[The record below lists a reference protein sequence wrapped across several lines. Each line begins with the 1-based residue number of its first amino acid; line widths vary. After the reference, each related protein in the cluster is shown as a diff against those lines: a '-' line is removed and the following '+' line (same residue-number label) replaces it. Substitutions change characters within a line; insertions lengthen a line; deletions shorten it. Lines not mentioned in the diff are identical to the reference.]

1 MNTPRAAPNTVRL
14 GPEGQLL
21 GGSPQDIV
29 EFLTSPH
36 TLDYTL
42 MSDFFLTYRMFMDAT
57 GLLELLLGRLE
68 WAIGVQNEVNRALRQ
83 SQNAR
88 NSEKGRDVCVRT
100 FVVLR
105 HWVLNFFADDFVPS
119 HAIRSTFADTLNRL
133 SGCSMVQQD
142 ANSQRIVFQLKS
154 IWTKSVSMYWN
165 VPQDLATIYSGG
177 LVGEKLAVEN
187 KNANHRLSLK
197 QPHVR
202 RKTILSLYQ
211 DIPVYNPQQSEEGGG
226 AGAGGGENA
235 DKSIPSIWTNS
246 SIDGIADDD
255 HPLKRGH
262 STINGH
268 IIRGGIAAPRNA
280 GLTLIQPPTP
290 IKANKT
296 AAAAAAEGSLV
307 SSPEVKDILQKKDAK
322 SRSTRQSLNMK
333 LVRFATR
340 LIGEHE
346 MEELSRE
353 HVSPRV
359 TESISLDLRY
369 DVLGQRV
376 LQELRHLVESKEKQ
390 LNNKNQNEEVFE
402 GFTFANDGEKEEA
415 GGGGQGD
422 HSGGRES
429 SRSYVSYTSS
439 LDFDFNLVSTPQKT
453 PARLKKQQRYSNLN
467 FNSPTKQPRSPTKE
481 NRGKLTASFIEAI
494 NYSVRNSDVA
504 NVTTESCGMF
514 GVDAEAVAGLAQIP
528 DDTTE
533 EDAIVAA
540 LQKLEGTYV
549 KGEKKVRRQSRDR
562 DIGQRMQDEGIE
574 DESRDGQDLQN
585 SIIGL
590 YDDDE
595 DGLDSSMVQ
604 NVHDLDIPAGFKPSK
619 SLGRRPSPSLSVD
632 VSGGP
637 SDSYLPDAIEFGASS
652 IAELFSNG
660 RHLPFI
666 LNYDAETLAQH
677 MTLIE
682 RDSLAEVDWK
692 ELIEAR
698 WNKKLEPV
706 QSWTSYLVAKTNIG
720 VDMVITRF
728 NLVVNWVISEI
739 LLTKRLAE
747 RICVVSRFIH
757 IAFLCREMQNFAT
770 LMQIVLALSSSHVSR
785 LKETWQH
792 ILPQDKKILA
802 ELEQIVVPL
811 KNFHNLRQEFVSI
824 DPEKGCIPFVGLSL
838 SDLTFNNERL
848 KLSEDGDVNFEQ
860 YKTSASIVKSLIQ
873 CIEWS
878 KNYRFQTDVDIVA
891 KCLYL
896 QCLTSAEMD
905 QCFDYLVDP

>member
-21 GGSPQDIV
+21 GGSPQHIV
-29 EFLTSPH
+29 EYLTSPH

-57 GLLELLLGRLE
+57 ELLEMLLGRLE
-68 WAIGVQNEVNRALRQ
+68 WAIGLQNEVNTALRQ

-88 NSEKGRDVCVRT
+88 NSENGRDVCVRT

-119 HAIRSTFADTLNRL
+119 HAIRKTFADTLNRL
-133 SGCSMVQQD
+133 YDTNMVRQD
-142 ANSQRIVFQLKS
+142 ANSQRIVFQLKT

-165 VPQDLATIYSGG
+165 VPQDLEKIYSGG
-177 LVGEKLAVEN
+177 LVGEKLVEN
-187 KNANHRLSLK
+187 TNANHRLSLK

-211 DIPVYNPQQSEEGGG
+211 DIPVYNPESDDNPDE
-226 AGAGGGENA
+226 
-235 DKSIPSIWTNS
+235 SIPSIWTNS

-290 IKANKT
+290 IKSFKSV
-296 AAAAAAEGSLV
+296 EGSLV

-376 LQELRHLVESKEKQ
+376 LQELRLLVESKEKQ
-390 LNNKNQNEEVFE
+390 LNNQAQFENEKFE
-402 GFTFANDGEKEEA
+402 GFTFADEDKEDSA
-415 GGGGQGD
+415 
-422 HSGGRES
+422 GRES
-429 SRSYVSYTSS
+429 SKSYMSYTSS
-439 LDFDFNLVSTPQKT
+439 LDFDFNLVSTPQKS
-453 PARLKKQQRYSNLN
+453 PNRLQRQQRYSNLN
-467 FNSPTKQPRSPTKE
+467 FGSPTKQPRSPTKE
-481 NRGKLTASFIEAI
+481 NRGKLTPSFIEAI
-494 NYSVRNSDVA
+494 NYSVRTSDVGNA
-504 NVTTESCGMF
+504 TESCGMF

-549 KGEKKVRRQSRDR
+549 KGERTSRQDHMAYGM
-562 DIGQRMQDEGIE
+562 DGI
-574 DESRDGQDLQN
+574 DDDVQN

-590 YDDDE
+590 YDDE
-595 DGLDSSMVQ
+595 AEAP
-604 NVHDLDIPAGFKPSK
+604 NVSNLDIPAGFKPSK
-619 SLGRRPSPSLSVD
+619 SLGRSKSPNLSVD
-632 VSGGP
+632 VSGP
-637 SDSYLPDAIEFGASS
+637 VDSVLPDAIEFGASS
-652 IAELFSNG
+652 IPELFSNG

-792 ILPQDKKILA
+792 ILPQDKKILG

-848 KLSEDGDVNFEQ
+848 KLSDTGDVNFEQ

-873 CIEWS
+873 NIEWS

-905 QCFDYLVDP
+905 QCFEYLVDP

>member
-1 MNTPRAAPNTVRL
+1 
-14 GPEGQLL
+14 
-21 GGSPQDIV
+21 
-29 EFLTSPH
+29 
-36 TLDYTL
+36 
-42 MSDFFLTYRMFMDAT
+42 MFMDAT
-57 GLLELLLGRLE
+57 DLLQLLLDRLE
-68 WAIGVQNEVNRALRQ
+68 WAIGVQNEVNQALRQ

-119 HAIRSTFADTLNRL
+119 HTIRSKFADTLNRL
-133 SGCSMVQQD
+133 NDTSMVQQD

-154 IWTKSVSMYWN
+154 IWSKSVSMYWN
-165 VPQDLATIYSGG
+165 VPQDLGTIYSGG
-177 LVGEKLAVEN
+177 LVGEKLDAEN
-187 KNANHRLSLK
+187 KNANHRLSFK
-197 QPHVR
+197 QPHIR

-211 DIPVYNPQQSEEGGG
+211 DIPVYNPEAEEGNNNSGH
-226 AGAGGGENA
+226 E
-235 DKSIPSIWTNS
+235 SIPSIWTNS

-290 IKANKT
+290 IKSFKT
-296 AAAAAAEGSLV
+296 AEGSLV
-307 SSPEVKDILQKKDAK
+307 SSPEVKDILQKKYAK

-340 LIGEHE
+340 IIGEHE

-390 LNNKNQNEEVFE
+390 LNNMAQNEEVFE
-402 GFTFANDGEKEEA
+402 GFTFAQDGDTRNILPNDILGQESQEGQEDDSA
-415 GGGGQGD
+415 GK
-422 HSGGRES
+422 ES
-429 SRSYVSYTSS
+429 SKSYLSYTSS
-439 LDFDFNLVSTPQKT
+439 LDFDFNLVSTPQK
-453 PARLKKQQRYSNLN
+453 PGRLKKQQRYSNLN
-467 FNSPTKQPRSPTKE
+467 LNSPTKQPRSPTKE
-481 NRGKLTASFIEAI
+481 NRGKLTPSFIEAI
-494 NYSVRNSDVA
+494 NYSVRNSDIGDA
-504 NVTTESCGMF
+504 TESCGMF

-549 KGEKKVRRQSRDR
+549 KGERKQNRERELNAAQG
-562 DIGQRMQDEGIE
+562 IQQEGIDDQTRE
-574 DESRDGQDLQN
+574 GGDIQN

-590 YDDDE
+590 YDHDDSV
-595 DGLDSSMVQ
+595 DPSMVH
-604 NVHDLDIPAGFKPSK
+604 NVSDLDIPAGFKPSK
-619 SLGRRPSPSLSVD
+619 SLGRRPSPNLNID
-632 VSGGP
+632 VSGGA
-637 SDSYLPDAIEFGASS
+637 SDAYLPDAIEFGASS
-652 IAELFSNG
+652 IPDLFTNG

-706 QSWTSYLVAKTNIG
+706 QSWTSYLVGKTNIG

-785 LKETWQH
+785 LKETWHH

-811 KNFHNLRQEFVSI
+811 KNFHNLRKEFGSI

-848 KLSEDGDVNFEQ
+848 KVSENGDVNFEQ

-878 KNYRFQTDVDIVA
+878 KNYSFQTDVDIVA

>member
-1 MNTPRAAPNTVRL
+1 
-14 GPEGQLL
+14 
-21 GGSPQDIV
+21 
-29 EFLTSPH
+29 
-36 TLDYTL
+36 

-57 GLLELLLGRLE
+57 ELLELLLGRLE
-68 WAIGVQNEVNRALRQ
+68 WAIGVQNEVNQALRQ

-105 HWVLNFFADDFVPS
+105 HWILNFFADDFVPS
-119 HAIRSTFADTLNRL
+119 HTIRSTVADTLNRL
-133 SGCSMVQQD
+133 AGSSMVQND
-142 ANSQRIVFQLKS
+142 ANSQRIVFQLKT

-165 VPQDLATIYSGG
+165 VPQDLSTVHCGG
-177 LVGEKLAVEN
+177 LVGEKLEN
-187 KNANHRLSLK
+187 KNANANHRLSLK
-197 QPHVR
+197 QPHAR

-211 DIPVYNPQQSEEGGG
+211 DIPVYNPEESD
-226 AGAGGGENA
+226 ENP
-235 DKSIPSIWTNS
+235 DESIPSIWTNS
-246 SIDGIADDD
+246 SIDGIADND

-290 IKANKT
+290 IKSFKT
-296 AAAAAAEGSLV
+296 AEGSLV

-390 LNNKNQNEEVFE
+390 LNNKQQNEEAFE
-402 GFTFANDGEKEEA
+402 GFTFAQDHDQEVQEEQQEA
-415 GGGGQGD
+415 QD
-422 HSGGRES
+422 DSAGRES
-429 SRSYVSYTSS
+429 SKSYLSYTSS
-439 LDFDFNLVSTPQKT
+439 LDFDFNLVSTPQKSPT
-453 PARLKKQQRYSNLN
+453 RLKKQQRYSNLN
-467 FNSPTKQPRSPTKE
+467 FTSPTKQPRSPTKE
-481 NRGKLTASFIEAI
+481 NRGKLTPSFIEAI
-494 NYSVRNSDVA
+494 NYSVRNSDVGNA
-504 NVTTESCGMF
+504 TESCGMF

-549 KGEKKVRRQSRDR
+549 KGESKKKNNVE
-562 DIGQRMQDEGIE
+562 QRMQDEGIE
-574 DESRDGQDLQN
+574 DESRDGEDLQN

-590 YDDDE
+590 YDDEGDN
-595 DGLDSSMVQ
+595 SMVQ
-604 NVHDLDIPAGFKPSK
+604 NVSDLDIPAGFKPSK
-619 SLGRRPSPSLSVD
+619 SLGRRPSPSLNVD
-632 VSGGP
+632 VSGP
-637 SDSYLPDAIEFGASS
+637 ADSYLPDAIEFGASS
-652 IAELFSNG
+652 ISDLFTNG

-848 KLSEDGDVNFEQ
+848 KMSDSGDVNFEQ

-905 QCFDYLVDP
+905 QCFEYLVDP

>member
-1 MNTPRAAPNTVRL
+1 
-14 GPEGQLL
+14 
-21 GGSPQDIV
+21 
-29 EFLTSPH
+29 
-36 TLDYTL
+36 
-42 MSDFFLTYRMFMDAT
+42 
-57 GLLELLLGRLE
+57 
-68 WAIGVQNEVNRALRQ
+68 
-83 SQNAR
+83 
-88 NSEKGRDVCVRT
+88 
-100 FVVLR
+100 
-105 HWVLNFFADDFVPS
+105 
-119 HAIRSTFADTLNRL
+119 
-133 SGCSMVQQD
+133 
-142 ANSQRIVFQLKS
+142 
-154 IWTKSVSMYWN
+154 
-165 VPQDLATIYSGG
+165 
-177 LVGEKLAVEN
+177 
-187 KNANHRLSLK
+187 
-197 QPHVR
+197 
-202 RKTILSLYQ
+202 
-211 DIPVYNPQQSEEGGG
+211 
-226 AGAGGGENA
+226 
-235 DKSIPSIWTNS
+235 
-246 SIDGIADDD
+246 
-255 HPLKRGH
+255 
-262 STINGH
+262 
-268 IIRGGIAAPRNA
+268 
-280 GLTLIQPPTP
+280 
-290 IKANKT
+290 
-296 AAAAAAEGSLV
+296 
-307 SSPEVKDILQKKDAK
+307 
-322 SRSTRQSLNMK
+322 MK

-390 LNNKNQNEEVFE
+390 LNNKAQNDEVFE
-402 GFTFANDGEKEEA
+402 GFTFANEGNNGSQTNEVDGLDGQA
-415 GGGGQGD
+415 GQED
-422 HSGGRES
+422 NSAGRES
-429 SRSYVSYTSS
+429 SKSYVSYTSS
-439 LDFDFNLVSTPQKT
+439 LDFDFNLVSTPQKSPT
-453 PARLKKQQRYSNLN
+453 RLKKQQRYSNLN

-481 NRGKLTASFIEAI
+481 NRGKLTPSFIEAI
-494 NYSVRNSDVA
+494 NYSVRNSDVG
-504 NVTTESCGMF
+504 NVTESCGMF

-549 KGEKKVRRQSRDR
+549 KGEKKK
-562 DIGQRMQDEGIE
+562 QRTKEGDVAQQMQDEGIE
-574 DESRDGQDLQN
+574 DESRDENDLQN

-595 DGLDSSMVQ
+595 SLDPSMVQ
-604 NVHDLDIPAGFKPSK
+604 NVSDLDIPAGFKPSK
-619 SLGRRPSPSLSVD
+619 SLGRRPSPNLNVD

-652 IAELFSNG
+652 IPDLFSNG

-848 KLSEDGDVNFEQ
+848 KLSENGDVNFEQ

-878 KNYRFQTDVDIVA
+878 KNYRFQSDVDIVA

-905 QCFDYLVDP
+905 QCFEYLVDP

>member
-21 GGSPQDIV
+21 GGSPPDIV
-29 EFLTSPH
+29 EYLTSPH

-57 GLLELLLGRLE
+57 ELLGLLLGRLE
-68 WAIGVQNEVNRALRQ
+68 WAIGVQNEVNKALRQ

-119 HAIRSTFADTLNRL
+119 HTIRSMFADTLNRL
-133 SGCSMVQQD
+133 NDSSMVQQD

-177 LVGEKLAVEN
+177 LVGEKLVVEN
-187 KNANHRLSLK
+187 KNANQRLSLK

-211 DIPVYNPQQSEEGGG
+211 DIPVYNPETAEGASNSGN
-226 AGAGGGENA
+226 E
-235 DKSIPSIWTNS
+235 SIPSIWTNS

-290 IKANKT
+290 IKSFKT
-296 AAAAAAEGSLV
+296 AEGSLV
-307 SSPEVKDILQKKDAK
+307 SSPEVKDILQKKDAR

-390 LNNKNQNEEVFE
+390 LNNKAQNDEVFE
-402 GFTFANDGEKEEA
+402 GFTFANEGNNGSQTNEVDGLD
-415 GGGGQGD
+415 GQAD
-422 HSGGRES
+422 QEDNSAGRES
-429 SRSYVSYTSS
+429 SKSYVSYTSS
-439 LDFDFNLVSTPQKT
+439 LDFDFNLVSTPQKSPT
-453 PARLKKQQRYSNLN
+453 RLKKQQRYSNLN

-481 NRGKLTASFIEAI
+481 NRGKLTPSFIEAI
-494 NYSVRNSDVA
+494 NYSVRNSDVG
-504 NVTTESCGMF
+504 NVTESCGMF

-549 KGEKKVRRQSRDR
+549 KGEKKK
-562 DIGQRMQDEGIE
+562 QRAKEGDVAQQMQDEGIE
-574 DESRDGQDLQN
+574 DESRDENDLQN

-595 DGLDSSMVQ
+595 SLDPSMVQ
-604 NVHDLDIPAGFKPSK
+604 NVSDLDIPAGFKPSK
-619 SLGRRPSPSLSVD
+619 SLGRRPSPNLNVD

-652 IAELFSNG
+652 IPDLFSNG

-848 KLSEDGDVNFEQ
+848 KLSENGDVNFEQ

-878 KNYRFQTDVDIVA
+878 KNYRFQSDVDIVA

-905 QCFDYLVDP
+905 QCFEYLVDP

>member
-29 EFLTSPH
+29 EFLTSPN

-133 SGCSMVQQD
+133 SGSNMVQQD

-211 DIPVYNPQQSEEGGG
+211 DIPVYNPQQSEEGG
-226 AGAGGGENA
+226 AGAGGENA

-390 LNNKNQNEEVFE
+390 LNNKNQNEEAFE
-402 GFTFANDGEKEEA
+402 GFTFANDGEKEA
-415 GGGGQGD
+415 GGEKTHED
-422 HSGGRES
+422 NSGGRES
-429 SRSYVSYTSS
+429 SRSYLSYTSS

-467 FNSPTKQPRSPTKE
+467 FNSPTKQQQPRSPTKE
-481 NRGKLTASFIEAI
+481 NRGKLTPSFIEAI
-494 NYSVRNSDVA
+494 NYSVRNSDVV

-549 KGEKKVRRQSRDR
+549 KEDKKLRRQSRDR

-574 DESRDGQDLQN
+574 DDSRDGQDLQN

-590 YDDDE
+590 YDDEE
-595 DGLDSSMVQ
+595 DAVDSSMVQ

-619 SLGRRPSPSLSVD
+619 SLGRRPGPNLNVD

-905 QCFDYLVDP
+905 QCFEYLVDP

>member
-1 MNTPRAAPNTVRL
+1 
-14 GPEGQLL
+14 
-21 GGSPQDIV
+21 
-29 EFLTSPH
+29 
-36 TLDYTL
+36 
-42 MSDFFLTYRMFMDAT
+42 
-57 GLLELLLGRLE
+57 
-68 WAIGVQNEVNRALRQ
+68 
-83 SQNAR
+83 
-88 NSEKGRDVCVRT
+88 
-100 FVVLR
+100 
-105 HWVLNFFADDFVPS
+105 
-119 HAIRSTFADTLNRL
+119 
-133 SGCSMVQQD
+133 
-142 ANSQRIVFQLKS
+142 
-154 IWTKSVSMYWN
+154 
-165 VPQDLATIYSGG
+165 
-177 LVGEKLAVEN
+177 
-187 KNANHRLSLK
+187 
-197 QPHVR
+197 
-202 RKTILSLYQ
+202 
-211 DIPVYNPQQSEEGGG
+211 
-226 AGAGGGENA
+226 
-235 DKSIPSIWTNS
+235 
-246 SIDGIADDD
+246 
-255 HPLKRGH
+255 
-262 STINGH
+262 
-268 IIRGGIAAPRNA
+268 
-280 GLTLIQPPTP
+280 
-290 IKANKT
+290 
-296 AAAAAAEGSLV
+296 
-307 SSPEVKDILQKKDAK
+307 
-322 SRSTRQSLNMK
+322 
-333 LVRFATR
+333 
-340 LIGEHE
+340 

-376 LQELRHLVESKEKQ
+376 LQELRLLVESKEKQ
-390 LNNKNQNEEVFE
+390 LNNQAQFENEKFE
-402 GFTFANDGEKEEA
+402 GFTFADEDKEDSA
-415 GGGGQGD
+415 
-422 HSGGRES
+422 GRES
-429 SRSYVSYTSS
+429 SKSYMSYTSS
-439 LDFDFNLVSTPQKT
+439 LDFDFNLVSTPQKS
-453 PARLKKQQRYSNLN
+453 PNRLQRQQRYSNLN
-467 FNSPTKQPRSPTKE
+467 FGSPTKQPRSPTKE
-481 NRGKLTASFIEAI
+481 NRGKLTPSFIEAI
-494 NYSVRNSDVA
+494 NYSVRTSDVGNA
-504 NVTTESCGMF
+504 TESCGMF

-549 KGEKKVRRQSRDR
+549 KGERTSRQDHMAYGM
-562 DIGQRMQDEGIE
+562 DGI
-574 DESRDGQDLQN
+574 DDDVQN

-590 YDDDE
+590 YDDE
-595 DGLDSSMVQ
+595 AEAP
-604 NVHDLDIPAGFKPSK
+604 NVSNLDIPAGFKPSK
-619 SLGRRPSPSLSVD
+619 SLGRSKSPNLSVD
-632 VSGGP
+632 VSGP
-637 SDSYLPDAIEFGASS
+637 VDSVLPDAIEFGASS
-652 IAELFSNG
+652 IPELFSNG

-792 ILPQDKKILA
+792 ILPQDKKILG

-848 KLSEDGDVNFEQ
+848 KLSDTGDVNFEQ

-873 CIEWS
+873 NIEWS

-905 QCFDYLVDP
+905 QCFEYLVDP

>member
-1 MNTPRAAPNTVRL
+1 MNKPRAPPSTVRL
-14 GPEGQLL
+14 GPDGQLL
-21 GGSPQDIV
+21 GGSPSDMVQY
-29 EFLTSPH
+29 LTAPH

-42 MSDFFLTYRMFMDAT
+42 MSDFFLTYRMFMNAT
-57 GLLELLLGRLE
+57 ELLELLLDRLE
-68 WAIGVQNEVNRALRQ
+68 TAIGLQNDVNQALRQ

-88 NSEKGRDVCVRT
+88 NSEMGRDVCVRT

-105 HWVLNFFADDFVPS
+105 HWILNFFVDDFVPS
-119 HAIRSTFADTLNRL
+119 HHLRSTFADTLNRL
-133 SGCSMVQQD
+133 GNSSMVQQD
-142 ANSQRIVFQLKS
+142 ANSQRIVLQLKS
-154 IWTKSVSMYWN
+154 LWAKTISPYWN
-165 VPQDLATIYSGG
+165 VPQDLSEIHSGG
-177 LVGEKLAVEN
+177 LVGEKLAEN
-187 KNANHRLSLK
+187 RNADHRLSLK
-197 QPHVR
+197 QPHIR

-211 DIPVYNPQQSEEGGG
+211 DIPVYNPDSTNPNE
-226 AGAGGGENA
+226 
-235 DKSIPSIWTNS
+235 SIPSIWTNS
-246 SIDGIADDD
+246 SIDGIADSD

-290 IKANKT
+290 MKSFKS
-296 AAAAAAEGSLV
+296 AEGSLV
-307 SSPEVKDILQKKDAK
+307 SSPEVTDILQKKNAK
-322 SRSTRQSLNMK
+322 SRSTRQSINLK

-369 DVLGQRV
+369 DILGQRV
-376 LQELRHLVESKEKQ
+376 LQELRLLVESKEKQ
-390 LNNKNQNEEVFE
+390 LNNQQQNNEKFE
-402 GFTFANDGEKEEA
+402 GFTFSNDKSVDETP
-415 GGGGQGD
+415 D
-422 HSGGRES
+422 RHSTK
-429 SRSYVSYTSS
+429 SYVSYTSS
-439 LDFDFNLVSTPQKT
+439 LDFDFNQVSTPQKS
-453 PARLKKQQRYSNLN
+453 PNRLQRQQRYSNLN
-467 FNSPTKQPRSPTKE
+467 NSPTKQPRSPTKE
-481 NRGKLTASFIEAI
+481 NRGKLTPSFIEAI
-494 NYSVRNSDVA
+494 NYSVRNSD
-504 NVTTESCGMF
+504 TEMRESDESCGMF

-528 DDTTE
+528 DDTPE

-549 KGEKKVRRQSRDR
+549 KGERKLRKSSSPELMHQEEVD
-562 DIGQRMQDEGIE
+562 DEDQQE
-574 DESRDGQDLQN
+574 DEEQDGADLQN

-590 YDDDE
+590 YDDDI
-595 DGLDSSMVQ
+595 DYSMTQ
-604 NVHDLDIPAGFKPSK
+604 RVHDLDIPAGFAPSK
-619 SLGRRPSPSLSVD
+619 SLRRRPSPGLSVD
-632 VSGGP
+632 V
-637 SDSYLPDAIEFGASS
+637 DDNRNDVLPDAIEFGA
-652 IAELFSNG
+652 FSLADIFSTG

-698 WNKKLEPV
+698 WNKKLDPV
-706 QSWTSYLVAKTNIG
+706 QSWTSYLVSKTNIG

-757 IAFLCREMQNFAT
+757 IAFLCHELQNFAT
-770 LMQIVLALSSSHVSR
+770 LMQIVLALSSSQVSR
-785 LKETWQH
+785 LRETWQH
-792 ILPQDKKILA
+792 ILPQDKNILG
-802 ELEQIVVPL
+802 ELEKIVVPL
-811 KNFHNLRQEFVSI
+811 KNFSNLRREFVSI

-838 SDLTFNNERL
+838 SDLTFNNERM
-848 KLSEDGDVNFEQ
+848 KLSDDGDVNFEQ

-878 KNYRFQTDVDIVA
+878 KNYHFQTDVDIVA

-896 QCLTSAEMD
+896 QCLTSQEMD